1 MESFIIAGIAP
12 FFVEN
17 IPELQ
22 LAALKLVTG
31 MYIPTDYTLYTVQP
45 GQDLVLL
52 ELWFYYT
59 EKIILA
65 WLRLPGVGR
74 HGWKMDW
81 LSRIRKIKIE
91 KI

>member
-1 MESFIIAGIAP
+1 MESLIIAGIAP

-31 MYIPTDYTLYTVQP
+31 MYIPTDYTVQP

-65 WLRLPGVGR
+65 WLRLPGVGMVER
-74 HGWKMDW
+74 WIDYQEFVK
-81 LSRIRKIKIE
+81 LK
-91 KI
+91 